1 MIIQT
6 FQNRQKRLKTHFF
19 SFVMIG
25 LGIFSCSEVDQ
36 SFPEEEV
43 FSEVGEPIMEQP
55 TREPVSQVE
64 EFKFGRN
71 KEMNESKAGYPGSET
86 VEVVEGEI
94 MLGQTLLSLDYNES
108 APVINNLPPHDPQS
122 RYKPLAYSTLT
133 EFPYEIDWELDG
145 VEFDFSAYAS
155 RVPRKIR
162 NLSGNT
168 VALEGFMVPTVVDE
182 QNSVKEF
189 LLMPDQLSCC
199 FGQAPEANGWVVAR
213 SEDGVDVAMDRV
225 IRVLGTLTVQ
235 ERWDEE
241 FFVGLYHVEC
251 DEMIHDD
258 Q

>member
-1 MIIQT
+1 MFTSNIRKKT
-6 FQNRQKRLKTHFF
+6 LKNHSSVMVVLALAF
-19 SFVMIG
+19 S
-25 LGIFSCSEVDQ
+25 SCSEVDQ
-36 SFPEEEV
+36 NFLEEEV
-43 FSEVGEPIMEQP
+43 FSEVGEPIIEK
-55 TREPVSQVE
+55 PVSEKIREVE
-64 EFKFGRN
+64 EAKIEGNQGTNEN
-71 KEMNESKAGYPGSET
+71 KAEFSGSET
-86 VEVVEGEI
+86 TEVIEGEI
-94 MLGQTLLSLDYNES
+94 VLGQTLLSTDYNES
-108 APVINNLPPHDPQS
+108 APVINNLPPHDPS
-122 RYKPLAYSTLT
+122 SKYKPLAYSALT

-155 RVPRKIR
+155 RVPKRVR
-162 NLSGNT
+162 NLSGKT

-182 QNSVKEF
+182 QNRVKEF

-213 SEDGVDVAMDRV
+213 SEQGVDVAMDRV

-251 DEMIHDD
+251 DEMIHND

>member
-1 MIIQT
+1 MFTLNTPKTI
-6 FQNRQKRLKTHFF
+6 LKYY
-19 SFVMIG
+19 SFV
-25 LGIFSCSEVDQ
+25 LVLLALVFSNCSEVDQ
-36 SFPEEEV
+36 YFPEEEV
-43 FSEVGEPIMEQP
+43 FSEVGEPILEQP
-55 TREPVSQVE
+55 VSEKSIEVDKAKLEGNQE
-64 EFKFGRN
+64 T
-71 KEMNESKAGYPGSET
+71 NESKTGVANGEIG
-86 VEVVEGEI
+86 EVIEGEI
-94 MLGQTLLSLDYNES
+94 VLGQTLLSTDYNES
-108 APVINNLPPHDPQS
+108 APVINNLPPHDPS
-122 RYKPLAYSTLT
+122 SKYKPLAYSTLT
-133 EFPYEIDWELDG
+133 EFSYEIDWELDG

-155 RVPRKIR
+155 RVPKKIR
-162 NLSGNT
+162 NLSGKT

-182 QNSVKEF
+182 QNRVKEF

-213 SEDGVDVAMDRV
+213 SEKGVDVAMDRV

>member
-1 MIIQT
+1 MFTLNTPKKI
-6 FQNRQKRLKTHFF
+6 LKNHSSILVPLALAF
-19 SFVMIG
+19 S
-25 LGIFSCSEVDQ
+25 SCSEVDHH
-36 SFPEEEV
+36 FPEEEV
-43 FSEVGEPIMEQP
+43 FSEVGEPILEQP
-55 TREPVSQVE
+55 VSEKIIAVE
-64 EFKFGRN
+64 EAKRKGIQET
-71 KEMNESKAGYPGSET
+71 KESKAEFSGSET
-86 VEVVEGEI
+86 REVIEGEI
-94 MLGQTLLSLDYNES
+94 VLGQTLLSNDYNES
-108 APVINNLPPHDPQS
+108 APVINNLPPHDPS
-122 RYKPLAYSTLT
+122 SKYKPLAYSTLT

-155 RVPRKIR
+155 RVPKKIR
-162 NLSGNT
+162 NLSGKT
-168 VALEGFMVPTVVDE
+168 VAMEGFMVPTVVDE
-182 QNSVKEF
+182 QNRVKEF

-213 SEDGVDVAMDRV
+213 SEEGVDVAMDRV